1 MTTTKKLLLGLIAV
15 GMAAATPTRAA
26 LVTTQ
31 GDLLLSFYTVN
42 GASVG
47 PIAYT
52 INLGQGVDFFDGST
66 ASGIIVNINTD
77 LVAAFGASWWDNTE
91 LKMALVGG
99 FSSTA
104 NPTAPDA
111 ARTIYAGAKLAT
123 YNPGTSTP
131 AKAASTLNHNTWAT
145 NVSSFSD
152 SQNGKA
158 ANGAVA
164 SNSAIMVTAT
174 DRSDVTNFVPPVASG
189 TFFGIGTDPTTGFA
203 AGNIGSSQEAALDL
217 WKADKATWSAPQW
230 GGTFSIDSPGN
241 VSYSAVPEPSTVT
254 MLGLAAILGSGLLR
268 RRSRKQS

>member
-15 GMAAATPTRAA
+15 GMAAATPARAA

-42 GASVG
+42 GSSVG
-47 PIAYT
+47 ANAYT
-52 INLGQGVDFFDGST
+52 INLGQGINFFDGST
-66 ASGIIVNINTD
+66 ASGIVVNINTD
-77 LVAAFGASWWDNTE
+77 LVSAFGASWWDNSE

-104 NPTAPDA
+104 NPTSPDA
-111 ARTIYAGAKLAT
+111 ARTVYAGAKLAT

-131 AKAASTLNHNTWAT
+131 AKAASSLNHNTWAT
-145 NVSSFSD
+145 NVSGFSD
-152 SQNGKA
+152 LQNGKA

-164 SNSAIMVTAT
+164 SNSAIMDTAS
-174 DRSDVTNFVPPVASG
+174 DVSDVTNYVPPVSG
-189 TFFGIGTDPTTGFA
+189 GYFGIGTDPTTSFA

-217 WKADKATWSAPQW
+217 WKADKAAFATPQW
-230 GGTFSIDSPGN
+230 GGTFSIDNTGN

-268 RRSRKQS
+268 RRSRQQR